1 MRGILKTPPAPRSTE
16 GEKRVTERESRI
28 CSAAREAVSASPRPL
43 KDVAEFVNLYIIKH
57 RLGNPMTESGVGAVI
72 GKYGRATLK
81 QFTREGAPWIES
93 VASSN

>member
-1 MRGILKTPPAPRSTE
+1 MTD
-16 GEKRVTERESRI
+16 RESKI
-28 CSAAREAVSASPRPL
+28 CSAAREAVSASARSL
-43 KDVAEFVNLYIIKH
+43 KDVAEFVNKYIIQN

-81 QFTREGAPWIES
+81 QFTRDGAPWIES